1 MKRREKMAVLFGIL
15 SIVGAIVVGGM
26 FGIIGGIVA
35 VVFAILAI
43 VFAVKKIKEGGKGV
57 GSIILAVLGV
67 IIGLIISSVY
77 VFLADEMVKDAR
89 QVNATLIEESAP
101 ALKFGIV
108 GLVIDI
114 GNKNVNLDQFKDELD
129 RVNKLVNEKSAT
141 EAQ

>member
-1 MKRREKMAVLFGIL
+1 MAVLFGIL

-67 IIGLIISSVY
+67 IIGLIISSV
-77 VFLADEMVKDAR
+77 AKIRA
-89 QVNATLIEESAP
+89 
-101 ALKFGIV
+101 KFG
-108 GLVIDI
+108 L
-114 GNKNVNLDQFKDELD
+114 
-129 RVNKLVNEKSAT
+129 
-141 EAQ
+141 